1 MKLRIILLVA
11 FSFMAISTYAQG
23 ELKDF
28 DICNSNDT
36 IKKVNSG
43 DTVIIK
49 CKEAYILNK
58 NVINNYRKTL
68 QNNRGCTEIVKTYAA
83 LSNTQDSV
91 ISKQDA
97 RFNELKAKFDSL
109 GVNTGQF
116 LTVTQGSLT
125 QLSDTLSNV
134 SRTIVATQNLLTQT
148 KLLLE
153 QEQKNKWKDRLK
165 WGIGGVGVGLVASTL
180 VFLSVR

>member
-1 MKLRIILLVA
+1 MKLRTIILI
-11 FSFMAISTYAQG
+11 AISFVAMTSYGQG

-28 DICNSNDT
+28 DICNSSDT
-36 IKKVNSG
+36 IKKVNKG
-43 DTVIIK
+43 DTIIIT
-49 CKEAYILNK
+49 CNEAFILNK

-68 QNNRGCTEIVKTYAA
+68 RNNRGCTEIVKTYAA

-116 LTVTQGSLT
+116 LTVTQGSLM

-165 WGIGGVGVGLVASTL
+165 WGIGGVGVGLVATTL
-180 VFLSVR
+180 VFLVSR

>member
-1 MKLRIILLVA
+1 MKLKNILSVA
-11 FSFMAISTYAQG
+11 LFLIALSSYGQG
-23 ELKDF
+23 QLKDF
-28 DICNSNDT
+28 DICNSSDT
-36 IKKVNSG
+36 IKKVNKG

-49 CKEAYILNK
+49 CKSAYLLNQ
-58 NVINNYRKTL
+58 NVINNYRKSL

-91 ISKQDA
+91 ISQQNK
-97 RFNELKAKFDSL
+97 RFNELKEKFDSL

-116 LTVTQGSLT
+116 LTITQGSLT
-125 QLSDTLSNV
+125 QIGDSLSNV
-134 SRTIVATQNLLTQT
+134 SRNIQETQNLLSQT
-148 KLLLE
+148 KMLLE

-180 VFLSVR
+180 VFIAVR